1 MRFKKKKMWQKASFK
16 NIEKITDLTWKFI
29 IEPVDEFHYI
39 PGQFVQV
46 KINDITRSY
55 SIASYSSSENIFELL
70 IVKLDGG
77 AMTKI
82 LFEEINIGDIFEIKG
97 PIGRF
102 TLPEKIDSDILFICT
117 GTGLAPFRSML
128 HHIDQN
134 NIPHEKIYLIFGTRK
149 EGDIICYEE
158 MINLKDKINGFKY
171 IPVLS
176 RQKWDGESGYVHDQ
190 YLKIINEDDLNNPLF
205 YLCGWRNM
213 VKEARMNLK
222 GLEYESKRIKLE
234 IYD

>member
-1 MRFKKKKMWQKASFK
+1 MSLKKKMWQKASFK
-16 NIEKITDLTWKFI
+16 NIEKITDLTWKFV
-29 IEPVDEFHYI
+29 IEPIDKFNYI

-134 NIPHEKIYLIFGTRK
+134 NIPHEKISYLFMEKLNKDYKGDLTLAIEIFKNR
-149 EGDIICYEE
+149 
-158 MINLKDKINGFKY
+158 
-171 IPVLS
+171 
-176 RQKWDGESGYVHDQ
+176 
-190 YLKIINEDDLNNPLF
+190 
-205 YLCGWRNM
+205 
-213 VKEARMNLK
+213 
-222 GLEYESKRIKLE
+222 
-234 IYD
+234 

>member
-1 MRFKKKKMWQKASFK
+1 MWQKASFK
-16 NIEKITDLTWKFI
+16 NIEKITDLTWKFVI
-29 IEPVDEFHYI
+29 KPNDKFNYI
-39 PGQFVQV
+39 PGQFIQV
-46 KINDITRSY
+46 KIKDIIRSY
-55 SIASYSSSENIFELL
+55 SIASYNSTENIFELL

-77 AMTKI
+77 EMTKI
-82 LFEEINIGDIFEIKG
+82 LFEDININDIFEIKG

-128 HHIDQN
+128 HHISQN
-134 NIPHEKIYLIFGTRK
+134 KISHKRIYLIFGTRK
-149 EGDIICYEE
+149 ETDIICFEE
-158 MINLKDKINGFKY
+158 MTNLKNKINGYNY

-176 RQKWDGESGYVHDQ
+176 RQKWSGESGYVHEQ
-190 YLKIINEDDLNNPLF
+190 YLKIIKNENLNNPLF

-222 GLEYESKRIKLE
+222 GLDFESKRIKLE